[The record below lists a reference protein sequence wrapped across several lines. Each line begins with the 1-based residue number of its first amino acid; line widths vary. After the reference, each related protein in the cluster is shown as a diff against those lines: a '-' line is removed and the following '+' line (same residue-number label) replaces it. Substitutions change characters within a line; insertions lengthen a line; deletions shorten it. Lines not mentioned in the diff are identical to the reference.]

1 MSLLNVFS
9 YYGRIEKEG
18 IRSLADDIL
27 IERQRLMFEE
37 LKETEDR
44 IKRHITECKREVIKE
59 IQNIFS
65 DKKQKE
71 SKYVKPTNSDATS

>member
-9 YYGRIEKEG
+9 YYGRIDQ
-18 IRSLADDIL
+18 ICMRSLADDLL
-27 IERQRLMFEE
+27 IERKKLMFEE

-65 DKKQKE
+65 DKKIKE